1 MRLVSDDDSLA
12 HRDELL
18 RIMREKGNPDE
29 QEYLLRGYATDYRRV
44 REKYYPLLRGVEFR
58 FHLHR
63 RGMVRDTVVMPV
75 IDSTY
80 MQAVQLIEDR
90 QYKRRCPSWRRVSTT
105 RTTIPPSA

>member
-1 MRLVSDDDSLA
+1 
-12 HRDELL
+12 
-18 RIMREKGNPDE
+18 MREKGNPDE
-29 QEYLLRGYATDYRRV
+29 REYLLRGYATDYRRV

-80 MQAVQLIEDR
+80 MQRSEE
-90 QYKRRCPSWRRVSTT
+90 RRVGKECRS
-105 RTTIPPSA
+105 RWSPYH